1 MERWATHAA
10 AAEGRPWVA
19 AGLLVA
25 AGALS
30 SALLL
35 LREHGLPDAAAALT
49 AACKEAEL
57 PLLADGDG
65 GGELG
70 NVFGKAGLAT
80 PRFDSGGLRAGG
92 GSKQLLS
99 RCSWAVVKWLFSKV
113 MLQKVT
119 A

>member
-1 MERWATHAA
+1 MPKKPSRTTAA
-10 AAEGRPWVA
+10 PTKPKANPARSAIGAQLKGLPEKLANRIARHMVA

-70 NVFGKAGLAT
+70 NVFGGAGLAT
-80 PRFDSGGLRAGG
+80 PRFDSGG
-92 GSKQLLS
+92 
-99 RCSWAVVKWLFSKV
+99 
-113 MLQKVT
+113 
-119 A
+119 